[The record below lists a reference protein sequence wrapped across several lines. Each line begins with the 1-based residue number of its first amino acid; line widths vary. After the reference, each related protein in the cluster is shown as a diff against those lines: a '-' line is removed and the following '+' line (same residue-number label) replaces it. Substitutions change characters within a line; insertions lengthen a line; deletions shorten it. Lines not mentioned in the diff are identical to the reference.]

1 MNKITRRAFS
11 YLLVFLIPAL
21 AMAQMEEFKNS
32 TPQER
37 ATLLTESMK
46 STLSLDEKAS
56 TAVAEINLKYAN
68 ETQALMDSASPKI
81 EKFMTFRKNS
91 QAKDVEL
98 KAILTPEQYTLYEQ
112 KKSEMQEKIKQK
124 IIEKHQATQ

>member
-1 MNKITRRAFS
+1 MNKIARLTFS
-11 YLLVFLIPAL
+11 FLLVFMIPAL

-37 ATLLTESMK
+37 ATLLTEMMK
-46 STLSLDEKAS
+46 STLTLDEKAS
-56 TAVAEINLKYAN
+56 AAVAEINLKYAN
-68 ETQALMDSASPKI
+68 ETQALMDSSKPKF
-81 EKFMTFRKNS
+81 EKLMTFRKNS
-91 QAKDVEL
+91 QAKDTEL

-124 IIEKHQATQ
+124 IIEKHQAAQ